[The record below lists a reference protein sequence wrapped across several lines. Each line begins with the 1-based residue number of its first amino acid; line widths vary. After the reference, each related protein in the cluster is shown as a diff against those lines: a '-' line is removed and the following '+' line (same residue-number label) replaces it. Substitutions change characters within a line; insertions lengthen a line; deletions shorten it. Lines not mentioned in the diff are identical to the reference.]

1 MSNTIIET
9 YELDPDKK
17 DQLTRATL
25 EKLLRQ
31 IKDELR
37 KQGKIKVVISR

>member
-1 MSNTIIET
+1 MKDTIIET
-9 YELDPDKK
+9 YELDADKK
-17 DQLTRATL
+17 EQLTRATL

-37 KQGKIKVVISR
+37 KQGKLKVVISS